1 MKTNK
6 EIIKDWNN
14 KFDTV
19 RVESGEVINGE
30 AAFKMYIEEGH
41 TVYYALSRTL
51 KDFVSGKEI
60 YQYCFDNFLPT
71 V

>member
-1 MKTNK
+1 MKTYK

-19 RVESGEVINGE
+19 RIESGEWVNGE
-30 AAFKMYIEEGH
+30 AAFRMYIEEGH
-41 TVYYALSRTL
+41 TVYYSLSHTL